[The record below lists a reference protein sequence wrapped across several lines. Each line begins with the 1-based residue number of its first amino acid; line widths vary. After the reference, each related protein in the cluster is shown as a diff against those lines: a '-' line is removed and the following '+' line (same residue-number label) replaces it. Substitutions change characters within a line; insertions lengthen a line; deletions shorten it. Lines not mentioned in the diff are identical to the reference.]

1 MLRRRGW
8 CEHAGRSIV
17 HVTDAARPGFTD
29 TRVNASV
36 TRPAGRGAWRC
47 ARMTAVGVAQR
58 EEDAWFEPW
67 ITRTTPSRGFG
78 PLRRLPRTRPTARRG
93 VRRDVPPRRPRALGL
108 PGPARRHRADRRH
121 RPRRARRGARP
132 RLPRPGHHVLPLRP
146 GAAVPA
152 GHRAPGDRRRRVEQA
167 AARDRAAGA
176 GAGGVPRRHLRRRGD
191 RPRRRAAP
199 AADHELR
206 ALPPR
211 RGRAEPAQRRAHP
224 RRGHRRR
231 PRRGGHL
238 PGAGGQPAQ
247 PVRGVLRDG
256 EPPHDGPRVPR
267 PLHPPA
273 RARGRRLLGA
283 PPAGPARG
291 GRAERGRPDGRGAHP
306 RRLQLRVLRALAAR
320 PADGRRARG
329 GPGPLLPRQRRL
341 HAHHGRR
348 AAGGR
353 HLPADRRRVPR
364 PAAVQPPLGAR
375 RARACSTRPARAR
388 S

>member
-1 MLRRRGW
+1 MVRAVDHEDHTEPAAAPTSSTATSSPTDRTP
-8 CEHAGRSIV
+8 GRS
-17 HVTDAARPGFTD
+17 TRCSTATGASARPTG
-29 TRVNASV
+29 
-36 TRPAGRGAWRC
+36 PC
-47 ARMTAVGVAQR
+47 TA
-58 EEDAWFEPW
+58 
-67 ITRTTPSRGFG
+67 PS
-78 PLRRLPRTRPTARRG
+78 RPTAATDLA
-93 VRRDVPPRRPRALGL
+93 VRV
-108 PGPARRHRADRRH
+108 
-121 RPRRARRGARP
+121 RGARP
-132 RLPRPGHHVLPLRP
+132 RLRRPGHHVLPLRP

-152 GHRAPGDRRRRVEQA
+152 GHRAPRDRRRRVEQA
-167 AARDRAAGA
+167 AARDRAARA
-176 GAGGVPRRHLRRRGD
+176 GAGGVPRRHLRRRRD

-256 EPPHDGPRVPR
+256 EPPHDGARVPR
-267 PLHPPA
+267 PVHPPA
-273 RARGRRLLGA
+273 GARGRRLLGA

-320 PADGRRARG
+320 PADGRRAGG
-329 GPGPLLPRQRRL
+329 GPGPVLPRQRRL

-348 AAGGR
+348 AAGR
-353 HLPADRRRVPR
+353 RDLPADRRRVPR
-364 PAAVQPPLGAR
+364 PAAVQPRLGAR
-375 RARACSTRPARAR
+375 RRGRAQRGPRGPRRDRERGGQRRGRRQARLHLRAR
-388 S
+388 R